1 MRNSLQKNIASQI
14 GGLDNAD
21 KAPPPF
27 DYANTASFRDE
38 IALKLLSISRT
49 HAGTF
54 DVASMPKTHLSRNT

>member
-21 KAPPPF
+21 RVPPF